1 VPSTTPNPVY
11 PGNEATTGVTQLAY
25 VLHHLLSRVLG
36 HLSLAHEMVAKVFLR
51 GSAVL
56 SAPDFVLR
64 NQYQV

>member
-1 VPSTTPNPVY
+1 MMGCSRRASVK
-11 PGNEATTGVTQLAY
+11 TQLAY